1 MRVDFGLC
9 ETVRNDAALCAS
21 DGKDFSLFTSGLLW
35 TSGCCGFSSLIGL
48 SLDPASLDSVTC
60 SSLTSSLFL
69 LLLPVDELR
78 CFVVVGVDFLAPGV
92 HAGDVTC
99 FPPPPPA
106 NGLAL
111 GLLKRS
117 TTLALA
123 SLLSFLPRDKSFV
136 AAGLLVAAD
145 FGVDAAAER
154 GGLCAAAAATGLACL
169 FSALASDECE
179 LCEDLLLVTQLH

>member
-1 MRVDFGLC
+1 MPDC
-9 ETVRNDAALCAS
+9 
-21 DGKDFSLFTSGLLW
+21 
-35 TSGCCGFSSLIGL
+35 FSSLIGL

-99 FPPPPPA
+99 LLPPPLA
-106 NGLAL
+106 RGLAL
-111 GLLKRS
+111 GLLSRS

-123 SLLSFLPRDKSFV
+123 SLLTGFLPQDKSFV
-136 AAGLLVAAD
+136 TAGLLAAAD
-145 FGVDAAAER
+145 FGVDAVVER

-169 FSALASDECE
+169 LSALASDECE
-179 LCEDLLLVTQLH
+179 LCDDLLLVTQLH

>member
-1 MRVDFGLC
+1 MP
-9 ETVRNDAALCAS
+9 
-21 DGKDFSLFTSGLLW
+21 
-35 TSGCCGFSSLIGL
+35 GCFSSLIGL

-69 LLLPVDELR
+69 MLLPVDELR
-78 CFVVVGVDFLAPGV
+78 CFVVVVVVDFLAPGV

-99 FPPPPPA
+99 LPPPLLA
-106 NGLAL
+106 SGLAL

-136 AAGLLVAAD
+136 AAGLLAAAD
-145 FGVDAAAER
+145 FGVDAAVER
-154 GGLCAAAAATGLACL
+154 GGLCVAAAATGLACL